1 MIEGL
6 TVRPE
11 VELSFTHQMPTSDFS
26 APVLNYSDCRLVAQ
40 LLRALG

>member
-11 VELSFTHQMPTSDFS
+11 AELSFTHQMPTSDFS

-40 LLRALG
+40 LVRAPP